1 MKRVTN
7 TDSVN
12 PNPVNTDS
20 VNPETINPETINP
33 GSISKTSSSLAVLLL
48 SGVLGAT
55 NAYSD
60 QNGMTGMAMSD
71 TPTMD
76 RPAMDRQ
83 NTDMSGMDMSGMD
96 MSGMDMS
103 NPNTSAPKGARDPHA
118 YSGGY
123 TLDSGPYALKGPR
136 QLVLADEHAR
146 WNVLFERLEY
156 SVSDEEDDLVTF
168 DGQLSWG
175 WDYDKVIL
183 RSEGEVEEG
192 TLVEQSSELVW
203 SHAVDA
209 FWDSQLGA
217 RFDSGLE
224 QDQSWV
230 TAGFQGTAP
239 YWFEVS
245 AMVSLSSEG
254 QSALDVEAEYEWL
267 LTQRLILQTSLE
279 ASAYGSDDEAREV
292 ARGLSSMALGL
303 RLRYEITRQFAPYI
317 GAEWQE
323 SLGNTRSLLSDEGE
337 ATGDT
342 LATVGVRFWF

>member
-1 MKRVTN
+1 MKQVTN
-7 TDSVN
+7 TNPLNTNPFNTDS
-12 PNPVNTDS
+12 VNTDS
-20 VNPETINPETINP
+20 VNPETINT

-60 QNGMTGMAMSD
+60 QHGMTDMTMPD
-71 TPTMD
+71 RPTMD
-76 RPAMDRQ
+76 RPAMDSQ

-96 MSGMDMS
+96 MS
-103 NPNTSAPKGARDPHA
+103 NPNASAPKGTRDPHV

-136 QLVLADEHAR
+136 QLVLADEHTR
-146 WNVLFERLEY
+146 WNLLFERLEY
-156 SVSDEEDDLVTF
+156 SVSDEESDLMTF

-230 TAGFQGTAP
+230 TAGFKGTAP
-239 YWFEVS
+239 YWFDVS
-245 AMVSLSSEG
+245 AMLSLSSEG
-254 QSALDVEAEYEWL
+254 QSALDLEAEYEWL
-267 LTQRLILQTSLE
+267 FTQRLILQTRLE
-279 ASAYGSDDEAREV
+279 ASAYGSDDDAREV
-292 ARGLSSMALGL
+292 ARGPSSMAAGL

-317 GAEWQE
+317 GVEWQE
-323 SLGNTRSLLSDEGE
+323 SIGNTRSLLRDEGE

-342 LATVGVRFWF
+342 LATVGVRFWL